1 MIVAVRSEID
11 SRPLIYPMI
20 RVLKNY
26 GSVCLISS
34 NKQCRRLSDGENEG
48 GFRNIR
54 VLVEES
60 GAVDE
65 VYSDNGI
72 TPNDFDFIILDNMG
86 LMDYDMLF
94 VPVSEFSSADF
105 QEEIELLKTD
115 SKVRFVQFGGAAKA
129 KAKGKP
135 QKAAGK
141 PSRPS
146 RRSKG
151 DADESA
157 EESYNPEDKFALQQT
172 VDEEYNVAE
181 RYHNVAWPTWKE
193 IEDFESLHAFMK
205 PEKGLADA
213 LYIEFTNII
222 GVDKRTYDK
231 EVQRE
236 DVIEKGTLDLVP
248 TDIDTGAPKQTEGSP
263 SARRRAG
270 RAVQEDVEESSPRQ
284 RRERPDR
291 NSRRR

>member
-1 MIVAVRSEID
+1 MIIAVRSEID
-11 SRPLIYPMI
+11 SRPLVYPMI
-20 RVLKNY
+20 RILKNY

-34 NKQCRRLSDGENEG
+34 NKQCRRLSEGENEG

-72 TPNDFDFIILDNMG
+72 TPSDFDFIILDNMG

-94 VPVSEFSSADF
+94 VPVGEMSSADF
-105 QEEIELLKTD
+105 QDEVELLKTD
-115 SKVRFVQFGGAAKA
+115 SKVRFVQFGGAAKS
-129 KAKGKP
+129 KSKP
-135 QKAAGK
+135 SKSAGK
-141 PSRPS
+141 SAKPY
-146 RRSKG
+146 RRGKG
-151 DADESA
+151 GDESDV
-157 EESYNPEDKFALQQT
+157 ESNPEDKFALQQT

-181 RYHNVAWPTWKE
+181 RYHNVAWPTWKD
-193 IEDFESLHAFMK
+193 IEDFESLHSFMK

-213 LYIEFTNII
+213 LYIEFTNVI

-236 DVIEKGTLDLVP
+236 DLVEKGSLDMVP
-248 TDIDTGAPKQTEGSP
+248 TDIDSGAPQRSESSGPP
-263 SARRRAG
+263 SKRARSSQR
-270 RAVQEDVEESSPRQ
+270 EDVEEPTPRG
-284 RRERPDR
+284 RRERP
-291 NSRRR
+291 SRRR